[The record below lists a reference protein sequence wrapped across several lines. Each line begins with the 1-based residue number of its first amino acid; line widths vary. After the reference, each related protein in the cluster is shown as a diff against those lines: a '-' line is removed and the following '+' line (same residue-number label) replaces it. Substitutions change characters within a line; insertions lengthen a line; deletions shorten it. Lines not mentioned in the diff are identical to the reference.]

1 MDTKNKKT
9 NLICGILLAIT
20 AVIFYLANHYAE
32 FEMDDLWY
40 ATNLVTGEPLNSI
53 KDVWQSQVWHF
64 FNWGGRSI
72 AHGQLQLL
80 LMWGETAANI
90 ANMLALTALI
100 CLILKHAN
108 VVKTTLPQLSLAIAG
123 FLIILNINW
132 YQTLFWES
140 GACNYLFMTT
150 WILLFLYP
158 YMKSLNIADAKQTSD
173 ANTDTKA
180 PRLIALWILPLG
192 LIAGWSNENMGPTA
206 FLATLA
212 IIIITKKKTNKLI
225 PWQIEGAITSLIG
238 SALCILAPGNS
249 VRVIEAA
256 STDTSKSLL
265 WRAFIR
271 CYETTNGLLYYLAIP
286 LMTLGI
292 LAFIY
297 VAVLGKKI
305 ELTQI
310 LFICMAIVSWGAMIL
325 SPHYPDRASFGSMV
339 FLLIPIINI
348 LGEITQNKQG
358 EQNTY
363 NTLLCLLIWLIG
375 IFRPIVYICQQL
387 GWIR

>member
-72 AHGQLQLL
+72 AHGQLQIL

-140 GACNYLFMTT
+140 GACNYLYMTT

-158 YMKSLNIADAKQTSD
+158 YMKSLDIADAKQTSD

-225 PWQIEGAITSLIG
+225 PWQIEGAIASLIG

-249 VRVIEAA
+249 VRVVEAA

-286 LMTLGI
+286 LLVLGI
-292 LAFIY
+292 LTMVYITI
-297 VAVLGKKI
+297 LNRKLPI
-305 ELTQI
+305 QQL
-310 LFICMAIVSWGAMIL
+310 LFIAMAIVSWGAMIL

-348 LGEITQNKQG
+348 LAEITK
-358 EQNTY
+358 EKRA
-363 NTLLCLLIWLIG
+363 TLLCLLIWLIG

>member
-9 NLICGILLAIT
+9 ENTICGILLAIT

-64 FNWGGRSI
+64 FNWGGRSM

-158 YMKSLNIADAKQTSD
+158 YMKSLDIADDDKQTG
-173 ANTDTKA
+173 DTKA

-249 VRVIEAA
+249 VRVVEAA

-286 LMTLGI
+286 LLVLGI
-292 LAFIY
+292 LTFVY
-297 VAVLGKKI
+297 VGILGKKI

-310 LFICMAIVSWGAMIL
+310 LFTCMAIVSWGAMIL
-325 SPHYPDRASFGSMV
+325 SPHYPDRASFGSMI
-339 FLLIPIINI
+339 FMLIPVIYLLSRI
-348 LGEITQNKQG
+348 LEESKIK
-358 EQNTY
+358 EVY
-363 NTLLCLLIWLIG
+363 STLLCILIWLIG

-387 GWIR
+387 GWIKL

>member
-20 AVIFYLANHYAE
+20 AVIFYLANHFAT

-64 FNWGGRSI
+64 FNWGGRSM
-72 AHGQLQLL
+72 AHGQLQFL

-108 VVKTTLPQLSLAIAG
+108 VAKTALPQLSLAIAG
-123 FLIILNINW
+123 FLIIFNINW

-158 YMKSLNIADAKQTSD
+158 YMKSLDIAADDKQTG
-173 ANTDTKA
+173 DTKA

-249 VRVIEAA
+249 VRVVEAA

-286 LMTLGI
+286 LLVLGI
-292 LAFIY
+292 LTTVYITILNRKLPTQQIIFI
-297 VAVLGKKI
+297 A
-305 ELTQI
+305 
-310 LFICMAIVSWGAMIL
+310 MAIVSWGAMIL

-387 GWIR
+387 GWIKL

>member
-1 MDTKNKKT
+1 
-9 NLICGILLAIT
+9 
-20 AVIFYLANHYAE
+20 
-32 FEMDDLWY
+32 MDDLWY
-40 ATNLVTGEPLNSI
+40 ATNLVTGEPLHSLG
-53 KDVWQSQVWHF
+53 DVWQSQVWHF
-64 FNWGGRSI
+64 LNWGGRSI
-72 AHGQLQLL
+72 AHGQLQIL

-90 ANMLALTALI
+90 ANMIALAALI
-100 CLILKHAN
+100 CLILKHAS
-108 VVKTTLPQLSLAIAG
+108 VAKTNISKLSLATAG

-140 GACNYLFMTT
+140 GACNYLYMTT

-158 YMKSLNIADAKQTSD
+158 YMKALKSPEFRPK
-173 ANTDTKA
+173 
-180 PRLIALWILPLG
+180 LIEAWIIPLG

-212 IIIITKKKTNKLI
+212 VIIITKKKTNKII
-225 PWQIEGAITSLIG
+225 PWQIEGAASALIG

-286 LMTLGI
+286 LLTLGI
-292 LAFIY
+292 LAYIY
-297 VAVLGKKI
+297 VAVLGKKL
-305 ELTQI
+305 ELTQM

-348 LGEITQNKQG
+348 LGEIMNTNSQDQNSKAQG
-358 EQNTY
+358 
-363 NTLLCLLIWLIG
+363 LLCLLIWLIG

-387 GWIR
+387 GWIKL

>member
-20 AVIFYLANHYAE
+20 AVIFYLANHFAE

-64 FNWGGRSI
+64 FNWGGRSM

-90 ANMLALTALI
+90 ANMLALTTLI

-108 VVKTTLPQLSLAIAG
+108 VAKTTLPQLSLAIAG
-123 FLIILNINW
+123 FLIIFNINW

-150 WILLFLYP
+150 WILLFMYP
-158 YMKSLNIADAKQTSD
+158 YMKSLDIADDDKQTG
-173 ANTDTKA
+173 DTKA

-225 PWQIEGAITSLIG
+225 PWQIEGAIASLIG

-256 STDTSKSLL
+256 STDTSKSIL

-286 LMTLGI
+286 LLVLGI
-292 LAFIY
+292 LTFVY
-297 VAVLGKKI
+297 VGILGKKI

-310 LFICMAIVSWGAMIL
+310 LFTCMAIVSWGAMIL
-325 SPHYPDRASFGSMV
+325 SPHYPDRASFGSMI
-339 FLLIPIINI
+339 FMLIPAIYLLSRI
-348 LGEITQNKQG
+348 LEESKIK
-358 EQNTY
+358 EVY
-363 NTLLCLLIWLIG
+363 STLLCILIWLIG

-387 GWIR
+387 GWIKL

>member
-72 AHGQLQLL
+72 AHGQLQIL

-100 CLILKHAN
+100 FLILKHAN

-123 FLIILNINW
+123 FLIIFNINW

-140 GACNYLFMTT
+140 GACNYLYMTT
-150 WILLFLYP
+150 WILLFMYP
-158 YMKSLNIADAKQTSD
+158 YMKSLQNINGSLENSHNNKP
-173 ANTDTKA
+173 K
-180 PRLIALWILPLG
+180 LIEAWILPLG

-249 VRVIEAA
+249 VRVVEAA

-305 ELTQI
+305 ELIQI

-325 SPHYPDRASFGSMV
+325 SPHYPDRASFGSMIFMLTPV
-339 FLLIPIINI
+339 IYLLSRI
-348 LGEITQNKQG
+348 LEESKIK
-358 EQNTY
+358 EVY
-363 NTLLCLLIWLIG
+363 STLLCILIWLIG

-387 GWIR
+387 GWIKL

>member
-9 NLICGILLAIT
+9 NLIYGILLAIT
-20 AVIFYLANHYAE
+20 AVIFYLANHYAK

-40 ATNLVTGEPLNSI
+40 ATNLVTGEPLNSF

-108 VVKTTLPQLSLAIAG
+108 VAKTALPQLSLAIAG
-123 FLIILNINW
+123 FLIIFNINW

-158 YMKSLNIADAKQTSD
+158 YMKSLDIAADDKQTG
-173 ANTDTKA
+173 DTKA

-225 PWQIEGAITSLIG
+225 PWQIEGAIASLIG

-249 VRVIEAA
+249 VRVVEAA
-256 STDTSKSLL
+256 STDTSKSFL

-286 LMTLGI
+286 LLVLGI
-292 LAFIY
+292 LTFVY
-297 VAVLGKKI
+297 VGILGKKI

-310 LFICMAIVSWGAMIL
+310 LFTCMAIVSWGAMIL
-325 SPHYPDRASFGSMV
+325 SPHYPDRASFGSMI

-387 GWIR
+387 GWIKL

>member
-53 KDVWQSQVWHF
+53 KDVWKSQVWHF

-72 AHGQLQLL
+72 AHGQLQIL

-108 VVKTTLPQLSLAIAG
+108 VAKTALPQLSLAIAG
-123 FLIILNINW
+123 FLIIFNINW

-158 YMKSLNIADAKQTSD
+158 YMKSLDIADDDKQTG
-173 ANTDTKA
+173 DTKA

-225 PWQIEGAITSLIG
+225 PWQIEGAITCAIG

-271 CYETTNGLLYYLAIP
+271 CYETTNGLLYYLAIS
-286 LMTLGI
+286 LLVLGI
-292 LAFIY
+292 LTTVYITILNRKLSTQQIIFI
-297 VAVLGKKI
+297 A
-305 ELTQI
+305 
-310 LFICMAIVSWGAMIL
+310 MAIVSWGAMIL

-348 LGEITQNKQG
+348 LAEITK
-358 EQNTY
+358 EKRA
-363 NTLLCLLIWLIG
+363 TLLCLLIWLIG

-387 GWIR
+387 GWVR

>member
-20 AVIFYLANHYAE
+20 AVIFYLANHFAT

-40 ATNLVTGEPLNSI
+40 ATNLVTGEPLNSL

-72 AHGQLQLL
+72 AHGQLQIL
-80 LMWGETAANI
+80 LMLGETAANI
-90 ANMLALTALI
+90 ANMLALAALI
-100 CLILKHAN
+100 SLILKHAN
-108 VVKTTLPQLSLAIAG
+108 VAKTTIPQLSLAIAG

-158 YMKSLNIADAKQTSD
+158 YMKSLDIADDDKQTG
-173 ANTDTKA
+173 DTKA
-180 PRLIALWILPLG
+180 PKLIALWILPLG

-212 IIIITKKKTNKLI
+212 VIIITKKKTNKLI
-225 PWQIEGAITSLIG
+225 PWQIEGAIASLIG

-249 VRVIEAA
+249 VRVVEAA

-286 LMTLGI
+286 LLVLGI
-292 LAFIY
+292 LTFVY
-297 VAVLGKKI
+297 VGILGKKI

-310 LFICMAIVSWGAMIL
+310 LFTCMAIVSWGAMIL
-325 SPHYPDRASFGSMV
+325 SPHYPDRASFGSMI

>member
-72 AHGQLQLL
+72 AHGQLQIL

-123 FLIILNINW
+123 FLIIFNINW

-140 GACNYLFMTT
+140 GACNYLYMTT
-150 WILLFLYP
+150 WILLFMYP
-158 YMKSLNIADAKQTSD
+158 YMKSLDIADDDKQTG
-173 ANTDTKA
+173 NT
-180 PRLIALWILPLG
+180 
-192 LIAGWSNENMGPTA
+192 
-206 FLATLA
+206 
-212 IIIITKKKTNKLI
+212 
-225 PWQIEGAITSLIG
+225 
-238 SALCILAPGNS
+238 
-249 VRVIEAA
+249 
-256 STDTSKSLL
+256 
-265 WRAFIR
+265 
-271 CYETTNGLLYYLAIP
+271 
-286 LMTLGI
+286 
-292 LAFIY
+292 
-297 VAVLGKKI
+297 
-305 ELTQI
+305 
-310 LFICMAIVSWGAMIL
+310 
-325 SPHYPDRASFGSMV
+325 
-339 FLLIPIINI
+339 
-348 LGEITQNKQG
+348 
-358 EQNTY
+358 
-363 NTLLCLLIWLIG
+363 
-375 IFRPIVYICQQL
+375 
-387 GWIR
+387 